1 MRPGKRSRARTL
13 SRKRSRPMTIRLPR
27 RNRRGMLRLAYPG
40 GCRGTLIHGQVRY
53 DLVDL
58 SQEGARVAAAN
69 GSGYRE
75 GSQCELVLCLVSR
88 AVLATTA
95 EVVRVTPAEVAF
107 RFRDLHF
114 PFTLMLEE
122 HCAVLEERGA
132 ASLR

>member
-1 MRPGKRSRARTL
+1 
-13 SRKRSRPMTIRLPR
+13 MTVRLPR

-40 GCRGTLIHGQVRY
+40 ACRGTLIHGQVRY
-53 DLVDL
+53 ELVDL
-58 SQEGARVAAAN
+58 SQEGARIAAAN
-69 GSGYRE
+69 GNGYRE

-107 RFRDLHF
+107 RFQDLHF

>member
-1 MRPGKRSRARTL
+1 ML
-13 SRKRSRPMTIRLPR
+13 SRKRSHPMTIRVPR

-40 GCRGTLIHGQVRY
+40 GCRGMLIHDQARY

-58 SQEGARVAAAN
+58 SQEGARIAVADGN
-69 GSGYRE
+69 GYRE
-75 GSQCELVLCLVSR
+75 GGCCEVVLCLVSQ